1 MKSYALFGGGSSTGL
16 VDVYDAYLTRTEPK
30 PLSNSKSDLACEII
44 IELGDTK
51 FWDSKDLE
59 YKHRMT
65 EVYKKQVD
73 DLELLIIFFCTF

>member
-1 MKSYALFGGGSSTGL
+1 MTSKKVS
-16 VDVYDAYLTRTEPK
+16 D
-30 PLSNSKSDLACEII
+30 NSKSDLSCEII
-44 IELGDTK
+44 IELGDKK